1 MDPKSGTET
10 HAMCSMNCLRG
21 RHAAARAPH
30 CYRASDLRAT
40 CHPAPCA
47 SKCKR
52 PSCPSTHSPPHSPS
66 LALWCCTRAPGR
78 GRHGCRRELEL
89 GRHCSSSSKR
99 LAALNPLPPAS
110 PPSTWPR
117 ALLPGFPSPPVRV
130 AVGAVAA
137 ADACARGQANPA
149 RLQPN

>member
-1 MDPKSGTET
+1 MRTPELPEHS
-10 HAMCSMNCLRG
+10 L
-21 RHAAARAPH
+21 
-30 CYRASDLRAT
+30 ASPLSLPRSLVLRALQDV
-40 CHPAPCA
+40 AA
-47 SKCKR
+47 MVAAVSSR
-52 PSCPSTHSPPHSPS
+52 F
-66 LALWCCTRAPGR
+66 
-78 GRHGCRRELEL
+78 

-99 LAALNPLPPAS
+99 LTAQNPLPPAS

-130 AVGAVAA
+130 AAGAVAA